1 MKTTIILIFYFFSS
15 FIGYAQSYDSIAL
28 VLKDKV
34 ENSATDSIKIA
45 AKIELIKKIQKFD
58 LDTCRIVIN
67 EVLTT
72 LKKKQKSNRDT
83 YYKKKEAEALNYL
96 GIIENKQGNPEK
108 ALSYYLKALDI
119 SKKNKDSTIIG
130 LGLHNLG
137 MFYRRQKNYEK
148 SIAYL
153 KKALVVKKGKVDVES
168 YAMTYHMLAVTYYKN
183 NQKDSARYYI
193 SKIKKIPCSSV
204 RKSKVNGTLAAI
216 YYSEKNYKKSIEIY
230 KENIVLSKSIKD
242 QSELSISYL
251 NVAVLYNALKKYDNA
266 IPYLD
271 SAIVVAKKIK
281 DKRLL
286 RTQYFSKSNLN
297 ETRKDFKQAL
307 KDYKVFKK
315 LNDSINNIEKVK
327 RITELEL
334 NYKFKKQQQEDELR
348 LENETTK
355 KRLYLLLFM
364 LALVLGGIILW
375 LVQKN
380 NKQQLA
386 LYNNK
391 LNKEQLDKV
400 RAELALV
407 TKEKE
412 LKKAMV
418 ESSLRQEVLS
428 KTLGEI
434 KEIIKLDNEKERNQ
448 ALHSIFASL
457 LSEEVKSTINLNSYL
472 ERVST
477 DFKVVLD
484 TKFSQLNER
493 EKELLCLMT
502 LDLNATEIS
511 KLQNSTISA
520 IKSSRSRIRKKL
532 GVDSKEDII
541 SFINNSSK

>member
-1 MKTTIILIFYFFSS
+1 MKTTIILIFYFFLS

-34 ENSATDSIKIA
+34 ENSATDSIKID
-45 AKIELIKKIQKFD
+45 AKIELIKKLQKFD

-193 SKIKKIPCSSV
+193 SKVKKIPCSSV

-251 NVAVLYNALKKYDNA
+251 NVAVLYNALKKYNNA

-386 LYNNK
+386 LYNNR

-412 LKKAMV
+412 LKKAVV

-472 ERVST
+472 ERIST

-541 SFINNSSK
+541 SFINNPSK

>member
-412 LKKAMV
+412 LKKAVV